1 MPQAE
6 FDLLNAQLG
15 LSFDPFL
22 SFDFGTASTSNYPL
36 GWSGSVGGDYGMNTS
51 FNEQAPACQPPQ
63 LQHHQAVPGPSN
75 YYQYQA
81 QSQDRSRTAAA
92 DESASGS
99 KTWDTGRNYAPP
111 RRANPNRVDL
121 DDDEASSEDL
131 NEGDGDED
139 ATYDP
144 FDDPIYLRY
153 VTLEQAERLL
163 GT

>member
-22 SFDFGTASTSNYPL
+22 SFDSGTSSTSTSTYPLVASGSAGGNFGTTT
-36 GWSGSVGGDYGMNTS
+36 G
-51 FNEQAPACQPPQ
+51 FNEQEFAFQPQQ
-63 LQHHQAVPGPSN
+63 LQQQAVPGPSN
-75 YYQYQA
+75 YYQPQE
-81 QSQDRSRTAAA
+81 QSRTALA
-92 DESASGS
+92 EGSASGS
-99 KTWDTGRNYAPP
+99 KSWHTGRTDYAVP
-111 RRANPNRVDL
+111 RANHVDL

-131 NEGDGDED
+131 DDED
-139 ATYDP
+139 STYDP

-153 VTLEQAERLL
+153 VTMGQAERLL

>member
-22 SFDFGTASTSNYPL
+22 SFDFGTTSTSTSTSNYPL
-36 GWSGSVGGDYGMNTS
+36 VASGSAGGNFGMTTG
-51 FNEQAPACQPPQ
+51 FNEQEFAFQPQQ
-63 LQHHQAVPGPSN
+63 LQQQAIPGPSN

-81 QSQDRSRTAAA
+81 QSQEQSRTGPA
-92 DESASGS
+92 DEPASRS
-99 KTWDTGRNYAPP
+99 KSWHTGRTDNAAPL
-111 RRANPNRVDL
+111 ANHVDL

-131 NEGDGDED
+131 DDED
-139 ATYDP
+139 ATHDP

-153 VTLEQAERLL
+153 VTLEQAERLF

>member
-22 SFDFGTASTSNYPL
+22 SFDFGSTSTSTSTSNYPL
-36 GWSGSVGGDYGMNTS
+36 VASGSAGGNFGMTTG
-51 FNEQAPACQPPQ
+51 FNEQEFTFQPQQ
-63 LQHHQAVPGPSN
+63 LQQQAVPGPSN

-81 QSQDRSRTAAA
+81 QSQQQSRTAPA
-92 DESASGS
+92 DEPASRS
-99 KTWDTGRNYAPP
+99 KSWHTGRNHAPP
-111 RRANPNRVDL
+111 RRANPNHVDL

-131 NEGDGDED
+131 DDED

-153 VTLEQAERLL
+153 VTLEQAERLF

>member
-22 SFDFGTASTSNYPL
+22 SFDFGTTSASTSTSTYPL
-36 GWSGSVGGDYGMNTS
+36 VASGAAGGNFGMATS
-51 FNEQAPACQPPQ
+51 FNEQEITFQPQQ
-63 LQHHQAVPGPSN
+63 LQQQAVPGPSN

-81 QSQDRSRTAAA
+81 QSEERSRTAAV

-99 KTWDTGRNYAPP
+99 RTWDTGRNYAPP

-131 NEGDGDED
+131 DDED

-153 VTLEQAERLL
+153 VTLEQAERLF

>member
-22 SFDFGTASTSNYPL
+22 SFDFGTTSTLTSNYPL
-36 GWSGSVGGDYGMNTS
+36 IASESAGGNFEMTTGS
-51 FNEQAPACQPPQ
+51 NEQDFTFQPQQ
-63 LQHHQAVPGPSN
+63 LQQQAVPGPSN
-75 YYQYQA
+75 YYRYQP
-81 QSQDRSRTAAA
+81 QEQSRTALT
-92 DESASGS
+92 DDSALGS
-99 KTWDTGRNYAPP
+99 KAWHTGRDYAPP
-111 RRANPNRVDL
+111 RQPNLNHVDL

-131 NEGDGDED
+131 DDED

-153 VTLEQAERLL
+153 VTLEQAERLF

>member
-22 SFDFGTASTSNYPL
+22 SFDFGSTSTSNYPL
-36 GWSGSVGGDYGMNTS
+36 VASGSAGGNFGMTTG
-51 FNEQAPACQPPQ
+51 FNEQDFTFQPQQ
-63 LQHHQAVPGPSN
+63 LQQQAVPGPSN
-75 YYQYQA
+75 QFQPRE
-81 QSQDRSRTAAA
+81 QSRTALA
-92 DESASGS
+92 EGSASGS
-99 KTWDTGRNYAPP
+99 KSWHTGRNHAPP
-111 RRANPNRVDL
+111 PRANHVDL

-131 NEGDGDED
+131 DDED
-139 ATYDP
+139 ATFDP

-153 VTLEQAERLL
+153 VTLEQAERLF

>member
-22 SFDFGTASTSNYPL
+22 SFDFGTTSTSTSTSNYAL
-36 GWSGSVGGDYGMNTS
+36 GTSGSAGGNFGMTTS
-51 FNEQAPACQPPQ
+51 FNEQEFTFQPRQ
-63 LQHHQAVPGPSN
+63 LQQQAVPGPSN
-75 YYQYQA
+75 YFQPQE
-81 QSQDRSRTAAA
+81 QSRTGPA
-92 DESASGS
+92 DEPASRS
-99 KTWDTGRNYAPP
+99 KSWHTGRTDNAAPL
-111 RRANPNRVDL
+111 ANHDDL

-131 NEGDGDED
+131 DDED
-139 ATYDP
+139 ATHDP

-153 VTLEQAERLL
+153 VTLEQAERLF